1 MIDLFGR
8 FNEKANRNDKGV
20 FSFNLFLILF
30 CLQSA
35 KCHVTEFRNVWLALL
50 KWLGFCLG
58 TKKDVAKKS
67 RATHNVIAAWHT
79 EAEKSTHTI
88 DVCASFNGGAQSFC
102 PVLDHRGT
110 MEARRLAH
118 RERAKKRR
126 GPLPPAW
133 GKEIAPVFLRW
144 TSVSVEPPKNIEEQ
158 RQIITGTMSRRSQQ
172 SLLNRVEKER
182 AGPAIPDPEEV
193 WSAVLRD
200 FYFNLHHWHN
210 EWRKNP
216 LLSEQ
221 LILRI
226 DLQFEVIRR
235 ALEQQPA
242 VGERRMKVRRQIEA
256 LSFMFAS
263 VSSLL
268 NWPEV
273 NILF

>member
-1 MIDLFGR
+1 
-8 FNEKANRNDKGV
+8 
-20 FSFNLFLILF
+20 
-30 CLQSA
+30 
-35 KCHVTEFRNVWLALL
+35 
-50 KWLGFCLG
+50 
-58 TKKDVAKKS
+58 
-67 RATHNVIAAWHT
+67 
-79 EAEKSTHTI
+79 
-88 DVCASFNGGAQSFC
+88 
-102 PVLDHRGT
+102 
-110 MEARRLAH
+110 
-118 RERAKKRR
+118 
-126 GPLPPAW
+126 
-133 GKEIAPVFLRW
+133 
-144 TSVSVEPPKNIEEQ
+144 
-158 RQIITGTMSRRSQQ
+158 MSRRSQQ

-242 VGERRMKVRRQIEA
+242 VGERRMKIRRQIEA

-268 NWPEV
+268 NWPEI
-273 NILF
+273 NIFF